1 MEIDRD
7 KPIEFSAERNKT
19 EHGRE
24 MKMGAFWRVIRS
36 ASSLSLLNGYCAPT
50 HSGRSK
56 WIGSLHSKLIHMQT
70 Q

>member
-24 MKMGAFWRVIRS
+24 MKMGAF
-36 ASSLSLLNGYCAPT
+36 
-50 HSGRSK
+50 
-56 WIGSLHSKLIHMQT
+56 
-70 Q
+70 